1 MYIQFYLHRTILPF
15 VQLDHVAFSKYC
27 FNPSSL
33 IANLG
38 WSSLVLPRPTTAVP
52 DAVYQFYANLRLE
65 GCVQNDKFSTFVD
78 GHIIYVT
85 PHLLATFV
93 GVPSHGTS
101 LFEEGEFPFHNF
113 VPTFT
118 LSTSTGETYSIQA
131 ITTSSKLP
139 DSPKF
144 HFSTLM
150 FAQMVKFGNHLYE
163 GDLPFG
169 AFISTLLERLCVP
182 LHLRYLE
189 QRFIKDLRP

>member
-144 HFSTLM
+144 LHFFLT
-150 FAQMVKFGNHLYE
+150 HL
-163 GDLPFG
+163 L
-169 AFISTLLERLCVP
+169 VP
-182 LHLRYLE
+182 LVSILS
-189 QRFIKDLRP
+189 PPWTSG